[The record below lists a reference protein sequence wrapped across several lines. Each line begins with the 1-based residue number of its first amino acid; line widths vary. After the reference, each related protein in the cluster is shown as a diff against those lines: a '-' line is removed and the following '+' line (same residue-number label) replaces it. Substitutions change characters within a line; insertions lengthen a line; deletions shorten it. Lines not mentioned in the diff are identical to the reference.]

1 MPDKNIMRNIVSAL
15 KNKKLKGKISMK
27 NNKKRTPKQFAA
39 LLCVIIL
46 VLLYLVTLIVACLDF
61 PGAGKMF
68 AACLLTTIALPI
80 LLWLCIWFYG
90 LMKDRQA
97 AAAEGL
103 SDRDEKMP

>member
-1 MPDKNIMRNIVSAL
+1 MRNIVSAP

-27 NNKKRTPKQFAA
+27 NNKKRTPKQIVA

-46 VLLYLVTLIVACLDF
+46 ILLYLVTLIVACLDF

-68 AACLLTTIALPI
+68 AACLLTTIVLPI
-80 LLWLCIWFYG
+80 LLWLCIWCYG

-103 SDRDEKMP
+103 SDVDEREQ

>member
-1 MPDKNIMRNIVSAL
+1 
-15 KNKKLKGKISMK
+15 MK
-27 NNKKRTPKQFAA
+27 NGKKRTPKQIAA

-46 VLLYLVTLIVACLDF
+46 VLMYVITLVVACLDF

-97 AAAEGL
+97 AVAEKL
-103 SDRDEKMP
+103 PEEDAE

>member
-1 MPDKNIMRNIVSAL
+1 MPDENIMRNIVSAP
-15 KNKKLKGKISMK
+15 KNRKLKGKISMK
-27 NNKKRTPKQFAA
+27 NNKKRTPKQIAA

-46 VLLYLVTLIVACLDF
+46 VLLYLVTLLVACLDF

-97 AAAEGL
+97 AATEGL
-103 SDRDEKMP
+103 SDGDDRMP